1 MISRWIPAT
10 SPGGATAYA
19 VAALCHVGGVPSAH
33 LVGQAG
39 GGGGAA
45 ARPSSSPTGFEQLGS
60 GG

>member
-1 MISRWIPAT
+1 MPAT

-19 VAALCHVGGVPSAH
+19 EAALCQAMGVPSAH
-33 LVGQAG
+33 LVGHA

-45 ARPSSSPTGFEQLGS
+45 PSAPPTSPPLAGFEQLGS